1 MTTFDNRLQAELAK
15 FRHDMEFEFKVRL
28 RRNKLFALKIAERL
42 GLAGDQ
48 ALDYAK
54 AVVLADFRQCGDDP
68 ILDKA
73 ICDLEAKGEAV
84 DTVGLKRDLE
94 KLQAEAHQ
102 QMMNE

>member
-28 RRNKLFALKIAERL
+28 RRNKLFALKIADRL
-42 GLAGDQ
+42 GLSADA

-54 AVVLADFRQCGDDP
+54 AVVLADSRQCGDDP
-68 ILDKA
+68 ILEKA
-73 ICDLEAKGEAV
+73 IADLEAKGEAV
-84 DTVGLKRDLE
+84 DTVGLKRDLD

-102 QMMNE
+102 QMMSE